1 VYLPTTPGSGSA
13 RVRRSPLIAVYLTVF
28 IDLLGFSIILPLLP
42 YYAEHYGATGAW
54 VGALLTAYAA
64 MQFLSAPVLGR
75 LSDRYGRRPILLIS
89 LAGSAAGL
97 VLTGLAHS
105 LWLLLLARII
115 DGASGGS
122 IATAQAYIADATPPE
137 ERARY
142 MGLLGAAVGLGFT
155 LGPGIGGALNVF
167 GFSTAAFAAAA
178 LAAANLCFAASKL
191 PETRRRTGSATGA
204 LPSLRAIA
212 ATLREPA
219 LGRTLWAGFLATFAF
234 TGLEATYALFGQRY
248 FGLTG
253 GSFAALFTYIGVLGI
268 VTQGFLVRRLARRFG
283 EARLAAAGAALLA
296 LMLLAAA
303 AARTLPAAIVVITL
317 LALGQGLLSPML
329 PALLSLAGSA
339 EDQGHTLGIGQSL
352 QAAARA
358 VGPIVAGALFDV
370 SASLPYIAGG
380 ALTLL
385 AALLLLR
392 VRLPARAAAAL
403 PREAVAVRPDYDP

>member
-1 VYLPTTPGSGSA
+1 M
-13 RVRRSPLIAVYLTVF
+13 RRSPLIAVYLTVF

-42 YYAEHYGATGAW
+42 YYAERYGATGAW

-64 MQFLSAPVLGR
+64 MQFLSAPILGR
-75 LSDRYGRRPILLIS
+75 LSDRYGRRPILLVS

-178 LAAANLCFAASKL
+178 LSTANLCFAALKL
-191 PETRRRTGSATGA
+191 SETRRCAGGATGA
-204 LPSLRAIA
+204 LPAPREIA

-234 TGLEATYALFGQRY
+234 AGLEATYALFGQRY

-253 GSFAALFTYIGVLGI
+253 GGFAALFTYIGVLGI

-283 EARLAAAGAALLA
+283 EARLAAASAGLLA
-296 LMLLAAA
+296 LTLLVTA
-303 AARTLPAAIVVITL
+303 AARTLPTAIVVITL

-329 PALLSLAGSA
+329 PALLSLASSA
-339 EDQGHTLGIGQSL
+339 DEQGHTLGIGQAL

-358 VGPIVAGALFDV
+358 IGPIVAGALFDL
-370 SASLPYIAGG
+370 SASLPYLAGG

-385 AALLLLR
+385 ATLLLLR
-392 VRLPARAAAAL
+392 VRLPARVSASS
-403 PREAVAVRPDYDP
+403 PREAVAAQSDFDP